1 MQEQYQQHIS
11 QGFNSDL
18 KALTLQ
24 LTHMGGL
31 VEQQV
36 EQATQALLTM
46 NADLARQVQ
55 AREAEVDNMDFALS
69 EACTRVLALRQP
81 AASDL
86 RRVVAISRSV
96 SDLERIGDEANKIAH
111 MTLQL
116 IEDGAAQ
123 RGYLEVRHISQ
134 QVSTMLHDVLHT
146 FVRQDVEEAV
156 AVVAQDE
163 VVDMEYHSAM
173 RSLITLMMEDPRSI
187 SQVLNVIWV
196 LRALERIGDH
206 VSNIAEQVVYLVK
219 GRDMRHT
226 SPQEMKAL
234 LSKPVAD

>member
-96 SDLERIGDEANKIAH
+96 SDLERIGDEANKIAR

-116 IEDGAAQ
+116 IEDSAAQ

-134 QVSTMLHDVLHT
+134 QVSAMLHDVLHA
-146 FVRQDVEEAV
+146 FVRQDVEKAV

-173 RSLITLMMEDPRSI
+173 RTLITLMMEDPRAI

-219 GRDMRHT
+219 GRDMRHA
-226 SPQEMKAL
+226 SREDIQSL
-234 LSKPVAD
+234 LDEPKKG